1 MSGDSARRVITPPNF
16 GPVDGPLVYLAGPIE
31 GAPDWQSEALERLLS
46 LDPSLN
52 VANPRRPLAAGEEL
66 ASEQIDWETGYLRR
80 AEQHGA
86 ILFWM
91 AAERDHVPWRAYAQ
105 IARAQLFECKA
116 RHELAGARLVLGIEE
131 NFSGGTYIRRRFEQ
145 ETVGVPVF
153 RTLEEC
159 CVAAAHLARRAGLTR

>member
-1 MSGDSARRVITPPNF
+1 MSGVPSTRTISPPHF

-31 GAPDWQSEALERLLS
+31 GAPDWQAEAVARLAA

-52 VANPRRPLAAGEEL
+52 VANPRRELAPGEEL

-80 AEQHGA
+80 AEDNGA
-86 ILFWM
+86 VLFWM

-105 IARAQLFECKA
+105 IARAQLFEYKA
-116 RHELAGARLVLGIEE
+116 RHELAGARVVVGIEE

-145 ETVGVPVF
+145 ETVGVPLF
-153 RTLEEC
+153 RSLEEC

>member
-52 VANPRRPLAAGEEL
+52 VANPRRPLAPGEEL

-105 IARAQLFECKA
+105 VARAQLFECKA
-116 RHELAGARLVLGIEE
+116 RPRARGRAAGPGRRGELLRGHLHPPALRAGDRGSA
-131 NFSGGTYIRRRFEQ
+131 
-145 ETVGVPVF
+145 GVPHARGVL
-153 RTLEEC
+153 RGPRPPRP
-159 CVAAAHLARRAGLTR
+159 ARRPER